1 MTKKSKKDADV
12 EITFDPTNVER
23 SLQFESVFREVAPK
37 IKSHAGRLIVT
48 QILLVLRLEGVLG
61 KNLSKKE
68 LAMVEDIK
76 NKLVNDK
83 PMLAETLKNINTIIR
98 G

>member
-1 MTKKSKKDADV
+1 MAKKKKEV
-12 EITFDPTNVER
+12 EVVFDPTNIER

-48 QILLVLRLEGVLG
+48 QILLVLRLEGVIG
-61 KNLSKKE
+61 AKLSKKD

-76 NKLVNDK
+76 NKLVNNK
-83 PMLAETLKNINTIIR
+83 ELLSETLDNINKIIR
-98 G
+98 S